1 VKRRLTFIAGVG
13 ILTVF
18 FCLPL
23 KASIEDYFPQKT
35 LNAPS
40 NYGETGLM
48 EVPNA
53 KFMEQASLRFN
64 FSASFPNEYTGL
76 TATPFSWLETS
87 YRYAEIKNKLYGPAA
102 YSGNQSWKDKGFDLK
117 IKLLNERYYLPDVAV
132 GLRDIAGNG
141 NFSSEYIVATKS
153 FRNLD
158 VTTGIGFGILGSDNS
173 IRNPFSAIDE
183 RFKNRTGDFGEGGDL
198 RATNWF
204 SGPAAI
210 FGGLEYNISK
220 YGLKLIAEY
229 DTTNPDISA
238 FNPMPVKSR
247 INLGMNYSLSDSFQI
262 RAAFERGT
270 NFRIGFSLKGNFFKD
285 TIPKPGPKN
294 VISLNKEQKEKITG
308 NPNIFY
314 KSVTKSLRDE
324 AIYIQGATLEEKEAS
339 ISVASSKYRSTVR
352 LAGRSAAIVSAIAP
366 DEVDRLNIH
375 VMNGEFEVSTF
386 HLNREKFD
394 AAKKSIGSPS
404 EIINSSTFGSYSNT
418 PLTSDSEFELTYNF
432 PEFYWTMSP
441 GLNHQIGGP
450 EGFYLGQLFW
460 KTDTNI
466 KFSKN
471 LSLYG
476 SFGINLYDT
485 FNDFNNASYSD
496 IPHVRSDIQDY
507 LKEGKNNIQRMQLQY
522 MFSPLKDVYFRADL
536 GLLEEMFG
544 GVGGEVLYRPFTKNY
559 SLGLSLHKVKQR
571 GFKQRFS
578 FREYETTTGHLSLY
592 YDLPYGISSNL
603 AVGKYLAGDKGAT
616 LDLSRRFS
624 TGFTLGVFVTKT
636 NLSTEEFGEGSF
648 DKGFYLSV
656 PTSLFYSDFRTGN
669 ISFGMQPLTKDGGSR
684 LIQHNQLFG
693 ILGDS
698 NKRSIFRDWNDLL
711 E

>member
-1 VKRRLTFIAGVG
+1 MKRRLTFIVGAG
-13 ILTVF
+13 IFTCLN
-18 FCLPL
+18 CLPL
-23 KASIEDYFPQKT
+23 EASIEDYFPQKT

-48 EVPNA
+48 EIPNA
-53 KFMEQASLRFN
+53 KFMDQASLRLN

-76 TATPFSWLETS
+76 TATPFSWLEAT
-87 YRYAEIKNKLYGPAA
+87 YRYAEIKNKLYGPSA
-102 YSGNQSWKDKGFDLK
+102 YSGNQSWKDKGFDVK
-117 IKLLNERYYLPDVAV
+117 IKLLNERYYFPNVAV

-153 FRNLD
+153 FKNLD

-173 IRNPFSAIDE
+173 IRNPFSVIDE

-210 FGGLEYNISK
+210 FGGLEYNIRK

-229 DTTNPDISA
+229 DTTNQDISA
-238 FNPMPVKSR
+238 FNPIPVKSR
-247 INLGMNYSLSDSFQI
+247 VNLGVNYSLSDSFQI

-270 NFRIGFSLKGNFFKD
+270 NFRIGFSLKGNFYED
-285 TIPKPGPKN
+285 TITKPRPKN
-294 VISLNKEQKEKITG
+294 VISLSKEQKKNITS

-314 KSVTKSLRDE
+314 KSVNRSLRDE
-324 AIYIQGATLEEKEAS
+324 AIFIQAATLEEKEAS
-339 ISVASSKYRSTVR
+339 VSVASTKYTSTTR

-366 DEVDRLNIH
+366 DEVDRINIH

-386 HLNREKFD
+386 HLNREKLD
-394 AAKKSIGSPS
+394 AAKKFSGSPS
-404 EIINSSTFGSYSNT
+404 EIVSRSTFESYSNT
-418 PLTSDSEFELTYNF
+418 PLVSDSGFKLKYNF
-432 PEFYWTMSP
+432 PEFYWNMGP
-441 GLNHQIGGP
+441 GLKHQIGGP

-466 KFSKN
+466 KFNRN
-471 LSLYG
+471 LSLHS
-476 SFGINLYDT
+476 SFGINIYDT
-485 FNDFNNASYSD
+485 FNDFNNASYSE

-522 MFSPLKDVYFRADL
+522 MFSPLKDVFVRADL

-578 FREYETTTGHLSLY
+578 FREYETTTGHLNFY
-592 YDLPYGISSNL
+592 YDFPYGISSNVS
-603 AVGKYLAGDKGAT
+603 AGKYLAGDKGVT
-616 LDLSRRFS
+616 LDLSRRFGS
-624 TGFTLGVFVTKT
+624 GFTLGVFATKT
-636 NLSTEEFGEGSF
+636 NLSSEEFGEGSF

-656 PTSLFYSDFRTGN
+656 PTALFYSDFRTGN
-669 ISFGMQPLTKDGGSR
+669 ISFGLQPLTKDGGSR
-684 LIQHNQLFG
+684 LIQHNSLFS

-698 NKRSIFRDWNDLL
+698 NKRSILRDWDDLL